1 VDSSKEK
8 TESYRFGDFV
18 LDTTSGELRSE
29 TGTVIHL
36 QPQPARLLA
45 LLVSRSGEVVTR
57 EEIRSHL
64 WKDETFV
71 DFEHAVNFCIRQI
84 RAALDDDAKSPRFV
98 ETLPRRGYR
107 FIAQLRPSE
116 TDPKQRRFPVAAVVA
131 GVCFVLFAASALVS
145 LWPTVDM
152 ASKVPE
158 AHEAYLKGRYLWRK
172 GTSAEL
178 EQALVRFD
186 EALRL
191 DPGFAAAYGATAD
204 TYQLLANN
212 GARPASDAF
221 PKARSA
227 AERALNLSPQLAEA
241 RTVMGT
247 VLFRY
252 EWDWQGAESF
262 LRTAVEL
269 DPQSAAARHD
279 YAWFLMSMKRF
290 DQGVAEMRKAHE
302 LDPLS
307 LRANV
312 DIGWAFLRAGRVD
325 EAITHLRRILDVE
338 PEFAG
343 AQHCLEAAFTYKGMH
358 EEALEYARRAL
369 ARSRVK
375 LEEVDGANKP
385 DPKSA
390 LESIWR
396 WRLRNLM
403 RGEDPLPT
411 YRIASM
417 HSLLGNGDEAFV
429 WLNRAF
435 EERDPALVTVNVD
448 EAFKL
453 LRPDP
458 RFGELLRRI
467 GLPN

>member
-1 VDSSKEK
+1 
-8 TESYRFGDFV
+8 
-18 LDTTSGELRSE
+18 
-29 TGTVIHL
+29 
-36 QPQPARLLA
+36 
-45 LLVSRSGEVVTR
+45 
-57 EEIRSHL
+57 
-64 WKDETFV
+64 
-71 DFEHAVNFCIRQI
+71 
-84 RAALDDDAKSPRFV
+84 
-98 ETLPRRGYR
+98 
-107 FIAQLRPSE
+107 
-116 TDPKQRRFPVAAVVA
+116 
-131 GVCFVLFAASALVS
+131 
-145 LWPTVDM
+145 
-152 ASKVPE
+152 
-158 AHEAYLKGRYLWRK
+158 
-172 GTSAEL
+172 
-178 EQALVRFD
+178 
-186 EALRL
+186 
-191 DPGFAAAYGATAD
+191 
-204 TYQLLANN
+204 
-212 GARPASDAF
+212 
-221 PKARSA
+221 
-227 AERALNLSPQLAEA
+227 
-241 RTVMGT
+241 
-247 VLFRY
+247 
-252 EWDWQGAESF
+252 
-262 LRTAVEL
+262 
-269 DPQSAAARHD
+269 
-279 YAWFLMSMKRF
+279 
-290 DQGVAEMRKAHE
+290 MRKAHE
-302 LDPLS
+302 FDPLS